1 MLSREMKGKIK
12 MAQKELK
19 LDDGQYRQML
29 LDRYG
34 VDSSTK
40 MSFADALDLLAH
52 FKKLGWKPRPPKEAE
67 QPGPPAGRRPQ
78 PREGNEAMVA
88 KIAAM
93 LKNAGRLGQGAAR
106 LAYADG
112 IARHM
117 FFGGDLDVQVWVEW
131 LERWQLVKVIQAL
144 EFDAKRVLKRA
155 NDA

>member
-1 MLSREMKGKIK
+1 MLSREMTAKIK
-12 MAQKELK
+12 IATKELK
-19 LDDGQYRQML
+19 IDDGQYRQML
-29 LDRYG
+29 QDRYG
-34 VDSSTK
+34 VDSCTK
-40 MSFADALDLLAH
+40 MTPANAWDLLAH
-52 FKKLGWKPRPPKEAE
+52 FKKLGWTPRPPKEAE
-67 QPGPPAGRRPQ
+67 QPAPPAGRRPQ

-117 FFGGDLDVQVWVEW
+117 FFEGDLNVQVWVEW

-144 EFDAKRVLKRA
+144 EFDAKRAVKRVG
-155 NDA
+155 DG